1 LGTLVNN
8 FAPERVMTVQKS
20 NLTKMDSLVR
30 QLDLIQHIA
39 ESGYWVTTDELC
51 LLLDIDAAIANSLK
65 FKETLFSFAWRNFV
79 CTYISRQGN
88 TCYWSIAKHLAN
100 QEPRSEEQVKISGTT
115 PKELSDATVNGQ
127 QSLLI
132 YNTTPAKTQ
141 TATAIALPM
150 QNSIPPTSQTGEV
163 LPSYFAQVEN
173 FLTPAQ
179 VQSLMKYVLE
189 REAKFEPTS
198 NSANDPNYRRSAFL
212 PAFPEFSE
220 LMINR
225 IRDMMP
231 YIITYLGLPSFKV
244 GDIESQ
250 LTAHND
256 GNYYKIHNDNG
267 SPDSATRELTY
278 VYYFNRQPKSF
289 TGGELLIYDSK
300 IENNFYVG
308 ASSYQTVQPLHN
320 SIVFFLSRYMH
331 EVLTVKCPSQHFAN
345 SRFTINGWVRRS

>member
-1 LGTLVNN
+1 
-8 FAPERVMTVQKS
+8 MTAQKS

-30 QLDLIQHIA
+30 QLDLVQHIA
-39 ESGYWVTTDELC
+39 VSGYWVTTDELV
-51 LLLDIDAAIANSLK
+51 LLLDLDAAIANSLK
-65 FKETLFSFAWRNFV
+65 FKEILFSFAWRNFV

-88 TCYWSIAKHLAN
+88 SCYWSIAKQTAN
-100 QEPRSEEQVKISGTT
+100 QDLHLEEQVKISVAE
-115 PKELSDATVNGQ
+115 PQELAAMVVNGQ
-127 QSLLI
+127 QSNLLMH
-132 YNTTPAKTQ
+132 NATPAKMQ
-141 TATAIALPM
+141 TTKAIATHV
-150 QNSIPPTSQTGEV
+150 QNSIPPTSQTQEV

-179 VQSLMKYVLE
+179 VQSLLKYVLE

-198 NSANDPNYRRSAFL
+198 NSANDPNYRRSSFL
-212 PAFPEFSE
+212 PFFPEFSE
-220 LMINR
+220 LIVNR
-225 IRDMMP
+225 IRDIIP
-231 YIITYLGLPSFKV
+231 YIITYLGLPSFTV
-244 GDIESQ
+244 GNIESQ

-278 VYYFNRQPKSF
+278 VYYFNREPKSF

-308 ASSYQTVQPLHN
+308 ASSYQTVQPHHN

-331 EVLTVKCPSQHFAN
+331 EVLTVKCPSKQFAN

>member
-1 LGTLVNN
+1 
-8 FAPERVMTVQKS
+8 MTAQKS
-20 NLTKMDSLVR
+20 SLTKMDSLVR
-30 QLDLIQHIA
+30 QLDLVQHIT
-39 ESGYWVTTDELC
+39 ESGYWVTTDELG
-51 LLLDIDAAIANSLK
+51 LLLDLEASIANSLK
-65 FKETLFSFAWRNFV
+65 FKETQFSFAWRNFV

-88 TCYWSIAKHLAN
+88 SCYWSIAKQPIN
-100 QEPRSEEQVKISGTT
+100 QKPSLEEQGKISVIE
-115 PKELSDATVNGQ
+115 PKELSAVVVNGQ
-127 QSLLI
+127 QNLLV
-132 YNTTPAKTQ
+132 NNVNLAETQ
-141 TATAIALPM
+141 TATAIAPPV
-150 QNSIPPTSQTGEV
+150 QNSIPPTSQTEEI

-198 NSANDPNYRRSAFL
+198 NSANDPNYRRSSFL
-212 PAFPEFSE
+212 PFFPEFSE
-220 LMINR
+220 LIVNR

-231 YIITYLGLPSFKV
+231 YIITYLGLPSFTV

>member
-1 LGTLVNN
+1 
-8 FAPERVMTVQKS
+8 MTAQKS
-20 NLTKMDSLVR
+20 TLTKMDSLVR

-39 ESGYWVTTDELC
+39 ASGYWVTTDELC
-51 LLLDIDAAIANSLK
+51 LLLDIDASIASSLK
-65 FKETLFSFAWRNFV
+65 FKEILFRFAWRNFV

-88 TCYWSIAKHLAN
+88 SCYWSIAKLLD
-100 QEPRSEEQVKISGTT
+100 EQVKISVAE
-115 PKELSDATVNGQ
+115 PKELAEMKVNGQ
-127 QSLLI
+127 QSNHLTH
-132 YNTTPAKTQ
+132 NATPAKIQ
-141 TATAIALPM
+141 TATAIATSA
-150 QNSIPPTSQTGEV
+150 QHSISPTSQTQEV

-179 VQSLMKYVLE
+179 VQNLIKYVLE

-198 NSANDPNYRRSAFL
+198 NSANDPNYRRSSFL
-212 PAFPEFSE
+212 PFFPEFSE
-220 LMINR
+220 LIVNR

-231 YIITYLGLPSFKV
+231 YIITYLGLPSFTV

-308 ASSYQTVQPLHN
+308 ASSYHTVQPIHN

-331 EVLTVKCPSQHFAN
+331 EVKPVNCPSKHFAN
-345 SRFTINGWVRRS
+345 SRFTINGWVRRA

>member
-1 LGTLVNN
+1 
-8 FAPERVMTVQKS
+8 MTAQKS

-39 ESGYWVTTDELC
+39 ESGYWVTTDELG
-51 LLLDIDAAIANSLK
+51 LLLDLDTSISNSLK
-65 FKETLFSFAWRNFV
+65 FKETQFSFAWRNFV
-79 CTYISRQGN
+79 CTYVSRQGN
-88 TCYWSIAKHLAN
+88 SIYWSIAKQPAN
-100 QEPRSEEQVKISGTT
+100 QEPQLENQAKFSGAEL
-115 PKELSDATVNGQ
+115 KELSGLAGNSQ
-127 QSLLI
+127 QSNLLSQ
-132 YNTTPAKTQ
+132 NSTPSIIQ
-141 TATAIALPM
+141 TKTAIA
-150 QNSIPPTSQTGEV
+150 PPVSSFTPSVSQTEEV

-179 VQSLMKYVLE
+179 VQNLLKYVLE

-198 NSANDPNYRRSAFL
+198 NSANDPNYRRSSFL
-212 PAFPEFSE
+212 PVFPEFSE
-220 LMINR
+220 LIVNR

-231 YIITYLGLPSFKV
+231 YIVTYLGLPSFIV
-244 GDIESQ
+244 GNIESQ

-308 ASSYQTVQPLHN
+308 ASSYHTVQPLHN

-331 EVLTVKCPSQHFAN
+331 EVLTINCPSKHFAD
-345 SRFTINGWVRRS
+345 SRFTINGWVRRN

>member
-1 LGTLVNN
+1 
-8 FAPERVMTVQKS
+8 
-20 NLTKMDSLVR
+20 MDSLVR

-39 ESGYWVTTDELC
+39 ESGYWITTDELC

-88 TCYWSIAKHLAN
+88 TCYWSIAKHFAN
-100 QEPRSEEQVKISGTT
+100 QEPRAEEKVKISGAK
-115 PKELSDATVNGQ
+115 PKELSDVTANGQ
-127 QSLLI
+127 QNLMI
-132 YNTTPAKTQ
+132 YNTTPAELQ
-141 TATAIALPM
+141 TATAIAPHIQDSL
-150 QNSIPPTSQTGEV
+150 SQTAETGEV

-179 VQSLMKYVLE
+179 VQSLTKYVLD

-198 NSANDPNYRRSAFL
+198 NSANDPNYRRSSFL
-212 PAFPEFSE
+212 PIFSEFSE
-220 LMINR
+220 LMVNR
-225 IRDMMP
+225 IRDMLP
-231 YIITYLGLPSFKV
+231 YIITYLGIPKFTV

-289 TGGELLIYDSK
+289 SGGELLIYDSK

-331 EVLTVKCPSQHFAN
+331 EVLTVNCPSKYFAN